1 MSQKVGRRRK
11 AQLRLITGRKEAAN
25 RVRRL
30 KQKVATLNGLNWR
43 QRAFVREKIFGLTD
57 KDAALIAGYS
67 PSVAEN
73 TKQKIWTKAGV
84 REEYER
90 LQRSIVAAVAQ
101 EISPRLLDY
110 SSGSAAQSEADA
122 LSPDAE
128 E

>member
-1 MSQKVGRRRK
+1 MSPKVGRRRK
-11 AQLRLITGRKEAAN
+11 AQLRLRTGGKQGAN

-30 KQKVATLNGLNWR
+30 TQKVAALNGLNWR

-73 TKQKIWTKAGV
+73 TKQKIWAKTGV

-90 LQRSIVAAVAQ
+90 LVQSLLARKDAVPVNAAEPA
-101 EISPRLLDY
+101 
-110 SSGSAAQSEADA
+110 
-122 LSPDAE
+122 
-128 E
+128 